1 MGKLEAA
8 ECYCNENGRVRGYG
22 STEMLTQI
30 FNQNNFFSEFLCT
43 GTDVWK
49 FTVGIFLPMQ
59 HFCIW
64 LIEVDSNE
72 SRTY

>member
-1 MGKLEAA
+1 MD
-8 ECYCNENGRVRGYG
+8 R

-64 LIEVDSNE
+64 VIEVDSNE